1 MKKKLLAFVLC
12 FTLLLLFGTVDSK
25 AAITETDL
33 GQLSEITGIEFI
45 PSSNYVPDIPVA
57 ATNSIIYKNAVYKLE
72 SKGKVP
78 TGKIDIHGDEIC
90 DIVLMYI
97 NETVIREVINMTPN
111 LVGQTTVLGESVTTM
126 NGTGFTL
133 GRSDAT
139 GISVD
144 ADVAEMSV
152 MLKSY
157 LTASGMSSQATS
169 ITVSYE
175 ANQPSYS
182 GDYSLYKEYTL
193 VEIIYVTFDAN
204 EVAFCNTWWHLWC
217 SHELTDWKARHDS
230 NLYKSEYAK
239 TQTEM
244 TYSFRK
250 V

>member
-1 MKKKLLAFVLC
+1 MKKLLVLVLC
-12 FTLLLLFGTVDSK
+12 FTGLLLFGSVYSK
-25 AAITETDL
+25 AAISETEL

-45 PSSNYVPDIPVA
+45 PSSNYVPDIPVV
-57 ATNSIIYKNAVYKLE
+57 ATNSISYKNAVYTFE
-72 SKGKVP
+72 SRGKVP

-90 DIVLMYI
+90 DIILMYI
-97 NETVIREVINMTPN
+97 NETVVREVINMTPN

-126 NGTGFTL
+126 DGTGFTL
-133 GRSDAT
+133 GISAAA

-157 LTASGMSSQATS
+157 LTASGMTSQATS

-175 ANQPSYS
+175 SNEPNYS

-193 VEIIYVTFDAN
+193 VEVIYVTFDAN
-204 EVAFCNTWWHLWC
+204 EVAYCNTSWHLWC
-217 SHELTDWKARHDS
+217 WHELTDWKAQHDS
-230 NLYKSEYAK
+230 KRYKPEYAK